1 MNKAE
6 IEKIVLDAMVNLNL
20 SREPDEQIEVS
31 PASKLFGREGPLD
44 SMALVALLVDI
55 EDAMAEKGF
64 DIALMDEKAMSQKK
78 SPFRDVPSLVDYLT
92 TLVSQ
97 T

>member
-1 MNKAE
+1 MNEAE
-6 IEKIVLDAMVNLNL
+6 IEKLVLDAMVNLNL

-31 PASKLFGREGPLD
+31 PESKLFGREGPLD